1 MKSILKGNT
10 LNDPQKT
17 LQDDPRAT
25 QGEMALC
32 TYQWGSKLTCFD
44 CQNVYNLKCTIKKD
58 SMLGVEDGKRG
69 TIIGRG

>member
-1 MKSILKGNT
+1 MEFILKGKA
-10 LNDPQKT
+10 LNGPPKS

-25 QGEMALC
+25 QREMALC

-58 SMLGVEDGKRG
+58 SMLGVEDGKRRAG
-69 TIIGRG
+69 IGE

>member
-1 MKSILKGNT
+1 MEFILKGKA
-10 LNDPQKT
+10 LNGPPKS
-17 LQDDPRAT
+17 LQDDPGAT

-58 SMLGVEDGKRG
+58 SMLGVEDGKRRAG
-69 TIIGRG
+69 IGE